1 MQKQYAI
8 SMSPNEL
15 KNALRTFKKFSLINY
30 NEADMKSDTVI
41 TLYPTLQFAM
51 DKEQFLS
58 VVKEMTADLN
68 GIEYEEDIDNEGISY
83 E

>member
-15 KNALRTFKKFSLINY
+15 KNALKTFKKFSLINY
-30 NEADMKSDTVI
+30 NESDVKSDTVI

-51 DKEQFLS
+51 DKDQFLS

-68 GIEYEEDIDNEGISY
+68 EIEYEEDIENE
-83 E
+83 EEFD

>member
-1 MQKQYAI
+1 
-8 SMSPNEL
+8 
-15 KNALRTFKKFSLINY
+15 
-30 NEADMKSDTVI
+30 MKSDTIV

-58 VVKEMTADLN
+58 VVKEMTVDLN
-68 GIEYEEDIDNEGISY
+68 KVEYEEDNDNMEGF